1 MGRNVLVKTTDMK
14 KEIVIKRA
22 WLKYLSYYVAI
33 AACLFSVMYSI
44 LCFASTIDMFVSL
57 KVSIIFAVIVSLG
70 VTAMTIQSKTVNK
83 FYLIYEAISKEV
95 DNTNSIRRLNELYDE
110 SVILSE
116 DARVQITDIPSL
128 NAYKLR
134 NKILLKIIELQRN
147 NNTEHSGCKHA

>member
-1 MGRNVLVKTTDMK
+1 MK
-14 KEIVIKRA
+14 KEIVIKRT

-33 AACLFSVMYSI
+33 AACLFSFMYSI

-95 DNTNSIRRLNELYDE
+95 DNTNSIMRLNELYDE